1 MAVEV
6 QANPYSWWVWPLL
19 SIMKTACKEQ
29 SKAVID
35 VYFVIRVIL
44 KAVL

>member
-1 MAVEV
+1 VGVAFVNKHAV
-6 QANPYSWWVWPLL
+6 
-19 SIMKTACKEQ
+19 KTACKEQ
-29 SKAVID
+29 GKAIMD